1 MLNDFL
7 DRSIKTMSIIY
18 GHHYR
23 SFAKI
28 LTHVFGKDL
37 MSFLHVIK
45 GGVETMFTDLLRRT
59 NKPF

>member
-1 MLNDFL
+1 MFNDFL

-18 GHHYR
+18 GHHYW
-23 SFAKI
+23 SFAKM

-37 MSFLHVIK
+37 MSFLYVIK